1 LILFSWLIV
10 DWRHDTSCCCFA
22 LLKMAAST
30 RDFYIAG
37 NQLVG
42 RSGKRLGN
50 LLPGGPEDLR
60 FRSHFGGP
68 VALASRA
75 WSKMIVSA
83 ILPPNLRSLR
93 NYLMALM
100 FMATY
105 PKSEKKFCD
114 NVGGIDPKTMHKC
127 IDPYV
132 DALFELNFE
141 VVSLLF
147 E

>member
-1 LILFSWLIV
+1 MIFTLPAISWWV
-10 DWRHDTSCCCFA
+10 VQER
-22 LLKMAAST
+22 
-30 RDFYIAG
+30 G
-37 NQLVG
+37 
-42 RSGKRLGN
+42 SGICSL
-50 LLPGGPEDLR
+50 EDL
-60 FRSHFGGP
+60 HFGGP